1 MAQLPYDEIRRL
13 VDANNNSGL
22 STDLLVCLIWKE
34 SGFDPETVS
43 RSSSA
48 TGLMQMTKGAV
59 KDVNDNTPKGV
70 HFEHSEM
77 KDSAKNIQCGT
88 YYLKFRIQRAG
99 GDTKL
104 GLNGYGTGPGYADNI
119 LTCETCLKG
128 SPTDTQACLTAIH
141 K

>member
-1 MAQLPYDEIRRL
+1 MAKLPYDEIRRI

-34 SGFDPETVS
+34 SGFDPLTKN

-59 KDVNDNTPKGV
+59 EDANKTTPKGV
-70 HFEHSEM
+70 HFEPSEM
-77 KDSAKNIQCGT
+77 TDATKNVQCGT
-88 YYLKFRIQRAG
+88 YYVKLRIQWAG
-99 GDTKL
+99 GDTKS
-104 GLNGYGTGPGYADNI
+104 GLNGFGTGPGYADNI
-119 LTCETCLKG
+119 LACETCLGEKSSDKQG
-128 SPTDTQACLTAIH
+128 CLNAIH